1 MTKWVVALIAA
12 LAIVPRAWAVE
23 PDCPAAIKVEEKLLG
38 PLENGWTEGHADEP
52 HRLAGITIFDGRPE
66 ERASLV
72 PTERVISATRSLAT
86 WSFVKGRQYWMTCS
100 YSGTGVVLSRAIA
113 GTVASCSVTY
123 ARNVRVA
130 GLPEIQR
137 MECK

>member
-1 MTKWVVALIAA
+1 MRKRVVGLIAA
-12 LAIVPRAWAVE
+12 LAIVPRAWGAE
-23 PDCPAAIKVEEKLLG
+23 PECPAAIKVEEKLLG
-38 PLENGWTEGHADEP
+38 PVEDGWTEGRANEP
-52 HRLAGITIFDGRPE
+52 HRLAGITIFDGKPE
-66 ERASLV
+66 ERAALV
-72 PTERVISATRSLAT
+72 PMERAISTTRSLAT
-86 WSFVKGRQYWMTCS
+86 WSFVKGRQYWLTCA

-113 GTVASCSVTY
+113 GTVAACSVTY